1 MIKKK
6 YKNIIAASLIF
17 VTMFTCGINMNEA
30 FANTIDK
37 IPVISS
43 IAKIL
48 IFKDYEIK
56 EDVMEGSVKIPKI
69 KDLKDKE
76 LQEKINNEIAKKVEG
91 RIEESKQRAEEYK
104 EAYLETGGTLENYR
118 PIQVEVNYELK
129 LANED
134 ILSFMVYEFE
144 SLGSAYTKTYFYN
157 IDTNTSKELS
167 LEDLMGDNYIELANE
182 KIKTYIDKQI
192 KSGETGYFT
201 GEGGFKSIKENQ
213 KFYINE
219 NKEIVVVFDKYEIA
233 CGAMG
238 QQAIVVGTIDEK
250 K

>member
-17 VTMFTCGINMNEA
+17 VTMFTCTINMNEA
-30 FANTIDK
+30 FANTMDK

-48 IFKDYEIK
+48 TFKDYEIK
-56 EDVMEGSVKIPKI
+56 EDIMEGSVKIPKI

-91 RIEESKQRAEEYK
+91 RIEESKKRAKEYK
-104 EAYLETGGTLENYR
+104 KAYLETGGTLENYR

-144 SLGSAYTKTYFYN
+144 SLGSSYTKTYFYN

-182 KIKTYIDKQI
+182 KIKNYIDKQI
-192 KSGETGYFT
+192 KSGEVGYFT
-201 GEGGFKSIKENQ
+201 DESGFESIKEDQ

-219 NKEIVVVFDKYEIA
+219 NKDIVVVFDKYEIA

-238 QQAIVVGTIDEK
+238 QQDIIIGNIDEK

>member
-6 YKNIIAASLIF
+6 YKNIIAASLVFI
-17 VTMFTCGINMNEA
+17 TIFTCGVNMNEA
-30 FANTIDK
+30 FANTMDK

-48 IFKDYEIK
+48 TFKDYEIK
-56 EDVMEGSVKIPKI
+56 EDVIEGNVKIPKI
-69 KDLKDKE
+69 EDLKDKKLE
-76 LQEKINNEIAKKVEG
+76 NKINDEIKKRVEL

-104 EAYLETGGTLENYR
+104 EAYLATGGTIDDYR
-118 PIQVEVNYELK
+118 PIKFEVNYELK

-144 SLGSAYTKTYFYN
+144 SLGSAYTNTYFYN
-157 IDTNTSKELS
+157 INTNTSKELS
-167 LEDLMGDNYIELANE
+167 LKDLMGDNYIKIANE
-182 KIKTYIDKQI
+182 KVRAYIKEQI
-192 KSGETGYFT
+192 QSGETGYFT
-201 GEGGFKSIKENQ
+201 DDAGFESIKENQ
-213 KFYINE
+213 KFYINK
-219 NKEIVVVFDKYEIA
+219 NKEIVIVFDKYEIA

-238 QQAIVVGTIDEK
+238 QQDIVVGTIDEK